1 MTISKKVPIIVSI
14 VLLVIWG
21 FLGYRF
27 AVRIGDG
34 VAAFMFRHEVTITED
49 VMVAD
54 KIIPA
59 GSAGHARIYYSHRS
73 QYIKDIE
80 SDKMTFRAYF
90 SQDSEGISVY
100 VSTGPE
106 SQLEQD
112 QISIKKLENYHE
124 IISEY
129 NQKVKEEKEK
139 WEPQCL
145 LSILTGTII
154 AAVFSGLFWLLFFIV
169 NKTKMHPVGF
179 SIICS
184 LYILIS
190 LGSILFASII

>member
-34 VAAFMFRHEVTITED
+34 VAAFMFRREVTITED

-59 GSAGHARIYYSHRS
+59 GSAGHASIYYSHRS
-73 QYIKDIE
+73 QYIKDIA
-80 SDKMTFRAYF
+80 SDKMAFRAYF

-106 SQLEQD
+106 SQLKQD
-112 QISIKKLENYHE
+112 QISIRKIENYQE

-139 WEPQCL
+139 WRPQCL
-145 LSILTGTII
+145 LRILTGIII

-190 LGSILFASII
+190 LGSILFASML